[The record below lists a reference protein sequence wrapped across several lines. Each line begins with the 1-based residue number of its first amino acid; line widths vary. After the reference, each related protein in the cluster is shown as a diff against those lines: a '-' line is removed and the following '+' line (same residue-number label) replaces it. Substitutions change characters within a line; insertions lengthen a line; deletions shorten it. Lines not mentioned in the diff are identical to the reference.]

1 MSEEPSIADIYAND
15 TTTIYASETSS
26 SSSTTST
33 TTTTTTNTTTI
44 PEIRKRIKVELTL
57 EQKWEIIEFRRMHP
71 EITQQKM
78 ILKFNRDFN
87 TVIPSSTM
95 SDILKPDYIRKLKEK
110 LDTTVLER

>member
-1 MSEEPSIADIYAND
+1 MSEESSISTMCVND
-15 TTTIYASETSS
+15 TTSMNSFTSMID
-26 SSSTTST
+26 TAFTAPITAT
-33 TTTTTTNTTTI
+33 TTTTS
-44 PEIRKRIKVELTL
+44 EVRKRIKVELTL

-78 ILKFNRDFN
+78 ILKFNHDFN

-95 SDILKPDYIRKLKEK
+95 SDILKPEYIRKLKEK

>member
-1 MSEEPSIADIYAND
+1 MSEESSISTMCLND
-15 TTTIYASETSS
+15 TTSMNSFTSMMIDTASTAPF
-26 SSSTTST
+26 TAT
-33 TTTTTTNTTTI
+33 TTTIATS
-44 PEIRKRIKVELTL
+44 EVRKRIKVELTL

-78 ILKFNRDFN
+78 ILKFNHDFN

-95 SDILKPDYIRKLKEK
+95 SDILKPEYIRKLKEK